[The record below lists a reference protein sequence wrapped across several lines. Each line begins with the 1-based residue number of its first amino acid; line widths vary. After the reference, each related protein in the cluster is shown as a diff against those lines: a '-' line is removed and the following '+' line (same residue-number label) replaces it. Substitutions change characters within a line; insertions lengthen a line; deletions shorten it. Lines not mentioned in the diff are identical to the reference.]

1 MGGLCSV
8 ATKKSIYKPTMALR
22 CLLWKAVLSS
32 MLVLY
37 VRHDDAAGCEEI
49 TGFVSLLVHV
59 GDGRVKEEALEAEDT

>member
-1 MGGLCSV
+1 MGGSGQWSQRSPY
-8 ATKKSIYKPTMALR
+8 TNQRWR

-32 MLVLY
+32 VLVMY

-59 GDGRVKEEALEAEDT
+59 GDERVKEEALEAEET